1 MENFLKKPEFFS
13 SDKANVSRDFILNV
27 LYQIN
32 IFSEIVRH
40 TCKTLY
46 HRPES
51 TPVIFDN
58 HLHRPVNY
66 NIMKLLKGFS
76 LLFIATLLTTCL
88 MTSDLMALCVKVP
101 VANLRAGPGTN
112 YKKTWQVYKYMP
124 LRRIGKKGDWYKVK
138 DVDGDIH
145 WVFKNLVTSRY
156 KCAVVKK
163 DEANIR
169 TGPGT
174 HYKQTELSP
183 ALRYDTFRVLRIKGK
198 WVKVRDEFGEE
209 GWIYRPLLWIQ

>member
-1 MENFLKKPEFFS
+1 MKWLRVN
-13 SDKANVSRDFILNV
+13 
-27 LYQIN
+27 
-32 IFSEIVRH
+32 
-40 TCKTLY
+40 
-46 HRPES
+46 
-51 TPVIFDN
+51 PVG
-58 HLHRPVNY
+58 
-66 NIMKLLKGFS
+66 LLAS
-76 LLFIATLLTTCL
+76 LLFTCL
-88 MTSDLMALCVKVP
+88 MTSNATALCVKTQ
-101 VANLRAGPGTN
+101 VANLRAGPGTE

-124 LRRIGKKGDWYKVK
+124 LKKLARKGDWYKVK

-145 WVFKNLVTSRY
+145 WVFKNLVTSKY

-169 TGPGT
+169 KGPGI